1 MILSTAKK
9 INYIMG
15 LILKAGNAYLDF
27 DDTNR
32 HKLEMLIEKH
42 FENKWKCNKK
52 GYQTVAV
59 MVY

>member
-1 MILSTAKK
+1 
-9 INYIMG
+9 MG

-42 FENKWKCNKK
+42 FQNKWKYNKK
-52 GYQTVAV
+52 GYQTLAV

>member
-1 MILSTAKK
+1 
-9 INYIMG
+9 MG